1 MSVMSCICHVNHV
14 MSGIFGHLGALRPW
28 HRSPVAPASSPAVV
42 AAQAKRWDRFE
53 LDHAHPCTRN
63 PLLFRRHVSP
73 QYPAVKLS
81 CLICL
86 SYLRYL
92 RSQSDSLLLSAGGL
106 HATLNHNHSIVER
119 GRLGPQCH
127 SVLRQAPIP
136 AVPVRPTVH
145 GPSWGD
151 GRSDSESVKA

>member
-63 PLLFRRHVSP
+63 PLLPAPCV
-73 QYPAVKLS
+73 PAVS
-81 CLICL
+81 
-86 SYLRYL
+86 
-92 RSQSDSLLLSAGGL
+92 RSQVVMLDMLELFAIL
-106 HATLNHNHSIVER
+106 E
-119 GRLGPQCH
+119 
-127 SVLRQAPIP
+127 IP
-136 AVPVRPTVH
+136 
-145 GPSWGD
+145 
-151 GRSDSESVKA
+151 K